1 MRMHM
6 YTCNRLSLIYT
17 SLDVDECA
25 IANGEC
31 EHECINT
38 EGSFYCDCRG
48 GHMLESNNRTC
59 KGNENFESW
68 NDSVW
73 TALIWLINEVITF
86 SLSPTPS
93 TLTPDIPECTAGLH
107 NCTGNAICVEAV
119 GYFRCVC
126 PANYRIDENTYASCK
141 GTHHPNI
148 SVCSCISHY

>member
-1 MRMHM
+1 MADENA

-59 KGNENFESW
+59 EGNENGRTCEGNENFES
-68 NDSVW
+68 
-73 TALIWLINEVITF
+73 
-86 SLSPTPS
+86 
-93 TLTPDIPECTAGLH
+93 
-107 NCTGNAICVEAV
+107 
-119 GYFRCVC
+119 
-126 PANYRIDENTYASCK
+126 
-141 GTHHPNI
+141 
-148 SVCSCISHY
+148 